1 MGSFAV
7 VVVIAWL
14 AINGFLKYKK
24 LVMERNTASKADI
37 EDLKNQLKEL
47 EEVKSQLA
55 SLSNREQDLLK
66 RLKNVELIVADVKKL
81 DLDSPHQAI
90 DFKRELDELKAKIET
105 IRR

>member
-1 MGSFAV
+1 
-7 VVVIAWL
+7 
-14 AINGFLKYKK
+14 
-24 LVMERNTASKADI
+24 MERNTASKT
-37 EDLKNQLKEL
+37 EL

-55 SLSNREQDLLK
+55 SLRNSEQDLLK

>member
-1 MGSFAV
+1 MGSFA

-24 LVMERNTASKADI
+24 LVMERNTASKT
-37 EDLKNQLKEL
+37 EL

-55 SLSNREQDLLK
+55 SLRNSEQDLLK

>member
-1 MGSFAV
+1 MGSFA

-24 LVMERNTASKADI
+24 LVMERNTASKT
-37 EDLKNQLKEL
+37 EL
-47 EEVKSQLA
+47 EELKSQLA

>member
-1 MGSFAV
+1 MGSFA

-14 AINGFLKYKK
+14 AINGFLKYKR
-24 LVMERNTASKADI
+24 LVMERNTASKT
-37 EDLKNQLKEL
+37 EL

-55 SLSNREQDLLK
+55 SLRNSEQDLLK